1 MAPSRHAAR
10 RFLIGLV
17 ALVVVVFAF
26 YIAFN
31 ANQARLPWQ
40 RLPVV
45 KAAFAD
51 VGQLQV
57 GSEVRQNGLKVGQV
71 SAIDLVGGT
80 PVVSME
86 LYGGVPMNR
95 DGYAGI
101 WDQSTLAQKFV
112 ELRAGD
118 PASGPL
124 GDAVLPVSRTES
136 THDLVQVLDVF
147 DPATRR
153 ALGNALRQLGG
164 GIGGYGPG
172 LHDFVATAPSDLDD
186 LGTISTTLAS
196 DRTDLPGLLR
206 TTDRLSSR
214 FSGRERQWTE
224 LLHQT
229 DETLRALGVD
239 DTARLGGTL
248 ARLPGTLHAA
258 RGALDAA
265 DRPLA
270 DLADATGQ
278 LRSGAGALGRATPDL
293 RGVLREAPDPLDKV
307 PGVADDAEPAV
318 DDLTHTL
325 SDARPFVPRLG
336 DGLSSATPPMR
347 VIAPYARDIGT
358 FFTDIGTLSSSH
370 DGWEHRFRIMA
381 AMPSGTSLQELPI
394 RDAANP
400 YPAPGAAFRERDSTG
415 ALVPGR

>member
-17 ALVVVVFAF
+17 ALVAVLFAF

-31 ANQARLPWQ
+31 ANQAKLPWQ
-40 RLPVV
+40 RPPVA
-45 KAAFAD
+45 KAAFTD
-51 VGQLQV
+51 IGQLQV
-57 GSEVRQNGLKVGQV
+57 GSEVRQNGVKVGTV
-71 SAIDLVGGT
+71 SAIDLVNGD

-101 WDQSTLAQKFV
+101 YDQSTLAQKFV
-112 ELRAGD
+112 ELRPGT

-124 GDAVLPVSRTES
+124 GDAVLPVAQTES

-153 ALGNALRQLGG
+153 ALGNALRQLGTG
-164 GIGGYGPG
+164 LAGYGPG
-172 LHDFVATAPSDLDD
+172 LHEFVSTAPADLDN
-186 LGTISTTLAS
+186 LGAISTTLTN
-196 DRTDLPGLLR
+196 DRTDLPKLLR
-206 TTDRLSSR
+206 TTDRLATR
-214 FSGRERQWTE
+214 FAGREQQWTE

-239 DTARLGGTL
+239 DSAPLAATL
-248 ARLPGTLHAA
+248 NKLPPTLRAA

-265 DRPLA
+265 NQPLA
-270 DLADATGQ
+270 DVATATGR
-278 LRSGAGALGRATPDL
+278 LRSGAGSLGRATPDL
-293 RGVLREAPDPLDKV
+293 RGVFREAPDPLAKV
-307 PGVADDAEPAV
+307 PGVADDVKPAA

-336 DGLSSATPPMR
+336 DGLASAAPPMR
-347 VIAPYARDIGT
+347 VIAPFAQDIGT

-370 DGWEHRFRIMA
+370 DGWEHRFRIMM
-381 AMPSGTSLQELPI
+381 AMPSLTSLQELPVK
-394 RDAANP
+394 DTANP
-400 YPAPGAAFRERDSTG
+400 YPVPGQPYRQRDPNG